1 MPGKNLTRNVRDP
14 GRVWNLA
21 DIQELLDLLA
31 VKEITEFEMEQ
42 QGVKIR
48 VRRGNSHLAQTGNT
62 NGYAIISGPPPV
74 VSVQPAPAVI
84 PVGTAPTTPSP
95 DSGEPGP
102 ATDST
107 EGLFIM
113 KSPIV
118 GTFYAAPS
126 PNAPPFVKMGD
137 NVQVGQV
144 ICIIEAM
151 KLMNELE
158 AEAAGQIVRVY
169 VENGQPVEYGQSL
182 FAIEPARKK

>member
-1 MPGKNLTRNVRDP
+1 MPGKNSKGNLPEP
-14 GRVWNLA
+14 GRVWNLG

-31 VKEITEFEMEQ
+31 GKEITEFEMEQ

-48 VRRGNSHLAQTGNT
+48 VRRGSVHSGDTGNAS
-62 NGYAIISGPPPV
+62 GYVIAPG
-74 VSVQPAPAVI
+74 SVPGGTAPNPAPAI
-84 PVGTAPTTPSP
+84 PVTTASPAASTAPAG
-95 DSGEPGP
+95 GEA
-102 ATDST
+102 ATEST

-113 KSPIV
+113 KAPIV
-118 GTFYAAPS
+118 GTFYSAPS
-126 PNAPPFVKMGD
+126 PSAPPFAAVGDTVK
-137 NVQVGQV
+137 VGQV

-158 AEAAGQIVRVY
+158 SEIAGKIVRAY

>member
-1 MPGKNLTRNVRDP
+1 MPGKNPTRNVPEP
-14 GRVWNLA
+14 GRVWNLN

-31 VKEITEFEMEQ
+31 GTEITEFEMEQ

-48 VRRGNSHLAQTGNT
+48 VRRGNAPPVNPGNS
-62 NGYAIISGPPPV
+62 NGYVIVSGPGQGTVAPPPTPAAPV
-74 VSVQPAPAVI
+74 ETVTPAPS
-84 PVGTAPTTPSP
+84 PVPTGP
-95 DSGEPGP
+95 DSGAE
-102 ATDST
+102 ST

-118 GTFYAAPS
+118 GTFYSSPA
-126 PNAPPFVKMGD
+126 PNAPPFVKAGD
-137 NVQVGQV
+137 SVQVGQV

-158 AEAAGQIVRVY
+158 AEVAGQIVRSY

>member
-1 MPGKNLTRNVRDP
+1 MPGKKPTRNVPEP
-14 GRVWNLA
+14 GRVWNLNA
-21 DIQELLDLLA
+21 IQGLLDLLA
-31 VKEITEFEMEQ
+31 EKEITEFEMEQ

-48 VRRGNSHLAQTGNT
+48 VRRGDANAVNAANT
-62 NGYAIISGPPPV
+62 NGYSVACASSPAFLAAPPAPAIAVATSPPAP
-74 VSVQPAPAVI
+74 SPAPAV
-84 PVGTAPTTPSP
+84 P
-95 DSGEPGP
+95 EP

-118 GTFYAAPS
+118 GTFYSSPA
-126 PNAPPFVKMGD
+126 PNAPPFVKVGD
-137 NVQVGQV
+137 SVQVGHV

-158 AEAAGQIVRVY
+158 AEVAGRIVRAY

>member
-1 MPGKNLTRNVRDP
+1 MPGKNSTRNVPEP
-14 GRVWNLA
+14 GRVWNLD

-48 VRRGNSHLAQTGNT
+48 VRRGNSHPVNAGNT
-62 NGYAIISGPPPV
+62 NGYGFAPGPGPAIAAQPPSPV
-74 VSVQPAPAVI
+74 IPVATAPPTPSPAPA
-84 PVGTAPTTPSP
+84 
-95 DSGEPGP
+95 GP
-102 ATDST
+102 ESAADST
-107 EGLFIM
+107 DGLFIM

-118 GTFYAAPS
+118 GTFYSSPA
-126 PNAPPFVKMGD
+126 PNAPPFVKVGD
-137 NVQVGQV
+137 TVQVGQV

-158 AEAAGQIVRVY
+158 AEVGGQIVRAY

>member
-1 MPGKNLTRNVRDP
+1 MPGKNSTRKIPEP
-14 GRVWNLA
+14 GRVWNLD

-48 VRRGNSHLAQTGNT
+48 VRRGNSHLGNAGNT
-62 NGYAIISGPPPV
+62 NEYVIAPGTAPGVAAQPPV
-74 VSVQPAPAVI
+74 PVI
-84 PVGTAPTTPSP
+84 PVATAPSSPSP
-95 DSGEPGP
+95 APVGPEP
-102 ATDST
+102 AVDST

-118 GTFYAAPS
+118 GTFYSSPA
-126 PNAPPFVKMGD
+126 PNAPPFVKVGD
-137 NVQVGQV
+137 TVHVGQV

-158 AEAAGQIVRVY
+158 AEVAGPIVRAY

>member
-1 MPGKNLTRNVRDP
+1 MPGKNVKTKGPEP
-14 GRVWNLA
+14 GRGWNLE

-31 VKEITEFEMEQ
+31 GKEITEFEIEQ

-48 VRRGNSHLAQTGNT
+48 VLRGVVQCANPGNA
-62 NGYAIISGPPPV
+62 NGSGVVMAAPPV
-74 VSVQPAPAVI
+74 VAPPAAPMPA
-84 PVGTAPTTPSP
+84 AA
-95 DSGEPGP
+95 PGP
-102 ATDST
+102 AAPLAPTGTETSAEST
-107 EGLFIM
+107 EGLFVM

-118 GTFYAAPS
+118 GTFYSAPS
-126 PNAPPFVKMGD
+126 PNAPSFVSVGD

-144 ICIIEAM
+144 VCIIEAM

-158 AEAAGQIVRVY
+158 AEMAGRIARVY

>member
-1 MPGKNLTRNVRDP
+1 MPGKNSTRHVPDP
-14 GRVWNLA
+14 RRVWNLD

-31 VKEITEFEMEQ
+31 RKEITEFEMEQ

-48 VRRGNSHLAQTGNT
+48 VRRGNSHPVNLGNT
-62 NGYAIISGPPPV
+62 NGYVIAPGSAPV
-74 VSVQPAPAVI
+74 AAAQPPAPVNSVA
-84 PVGTAPTTPSP
+84 TAPPMP
-95 DSGEPGP
+95 NPALAGP
-102 ATDST
+102 ESTADST
-107 EGLFIM
+107 EGLFTM

-118 GTFYAAPS
+118 GTFYSAPA
-126 PNAPPFVKMGD
+126 PNAPPFVNVGD
-137 NVQVGQV
+137 TVQVGQI

-158 AEAAGQIVRVY
+158 AEVAGQIVRVF

>member
-1 MPGKNLTRNVRDP
+1 MPGKNSTRNDPGP
-14 GRVWNLA
+14 GRVWNLD

-31 VKEITEFEMEQ
+31 VKEITEFEIEQ

-48 VRRGNSHLAQTGNT
+48 VRRGNSQPVNAGNA
-62 NGYAIISGPPPV
+62 NGYAIASGSVPIVTAPP
-74 VSVQPAPAVI
+74 SAPVI
-84 PVGTAPTTPSP
+84 PVVAAPPTPSP
-95 DSGEPGP
+95 ALAGP
-102 ATDST
+102 EAAADST
-107 EGLFIM
+107 EGLFII

-118 GTFYAAPS
+118 GTFYSSPS
-126 PNAPPFVKMGD
+126 PNAPPFVKVGD
-137 NVQVGQV
+137 TVQVGQV

-158 AEAAGQIVRVY
+158 AEQAGQVVRTY

>member
-1 MPGKNLTRNVRDP
+1 MPSKNSTRNIPGP
-14 GRVWNLA
+14 GRVWNLD

-31 VKEITEFEMEQ
+31 GKEITEFEMEQ

-48 VRRGNSHLAQTGNT
+48 VRRGNANTGNAGNA
-62 NGYAIISGPPPV
+62 NGYVMAPGS
-74 VSVQPAPAVI
+74 APAVATPPPAPVI
-84 PVGTAPTTPSP
+84 PVTTAAPAPSP
-95 DSGEPGP
+95 APPAYEPVGE
-102 ATDST
+102 ST

-118 GTFYAAPS
+118 GTFYSSPA
-126 PNAPPFVKMGD
+126 PNAPPFVKVGD
-137 NVQVGQV
+137 AVQVGQV

-158 AEAAGQIVRVY
+158 AEVAGQIVRTY

-182 FAIEPARKK
+182 FAIEPVRKK